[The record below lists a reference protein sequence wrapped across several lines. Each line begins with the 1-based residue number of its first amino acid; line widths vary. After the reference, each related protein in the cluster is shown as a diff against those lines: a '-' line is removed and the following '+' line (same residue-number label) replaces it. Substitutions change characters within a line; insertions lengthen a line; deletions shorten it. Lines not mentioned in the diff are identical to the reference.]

1 MEAMRNEGRPEGD
14 DRAAASEATRHST
27 SPPPFDLNRFARD
40 AEDILRTGDLKHLGA
55 WLAPVYDRRR
65 TEVGTRAVE
74 GPTRALFHRLDE
86 ISRRTELAAAL
97 LSAGGIP
104 TVSGTRALCAQL
116 EAIQAV
122 ATSVEELSIAS
133 LAGALKLALGKL
145 GGVRDGDESPVHDM
159 LIVEPDEVSRDLI
172 ALAVESHGHVVRVAD
187 NLMAFIERFR
197 EKTPQVILTDAV
209 LPDAPSLHLCRF
221 MREVVDAGTIPIVIF
236 ASEADEA
243 TLERMAR
250 DAGAA
255 RCLSKDQGIEA
266 LMAELNALFE
276 EIVW

>member
-1 MEAMRNEGRPEGD
+1 MRTEGQRDVEEQG
-14 DRAAASEATRHST
+14 AESTRHST
-27 SPPPFDLNRFARD
+27 SPPPFDLSRFARD

-65 TEVGTRAVE
+65 TEAGNRAVE
-74 GPTRALFHRLDE
+74 GPTQVLFNRVDE

-104 TVSGTRALCAQL
+104 AASGTRALCAQL

-122 ATSVEELSIAS
+122 ATSVDELSLAS

-145 GGVRDGDESPVHDM
+145 GGVPDGDESPVHDM

-172 ALAVESHGHVVRVAD
+172 ALAVESQGHVVRVAD
-187 NLMAFIERFR
+187 NLVSFIERFR

-266 LMAELNALFE
+266 LMAELNALFD

>member
-1 MEAMRNEGRPEGD
+1 MEKMRTEAQRPADEQ
-14 DRAAASEATRHST
+14 APEATRHST

-40 AEDILRTGDLKHLGA
+40 AEDILRSGDLKHLGA

-65 TEVGTRAVE
+65 TETGNSRAE
-74 GPTRALFHRLDE
+74 GPARALFDRIDE

-104 TVSGTRALCAQL
+104 AVSGTRALCAQL

-122 ATSVEELSIAS
+122 ATSVDELSIAS

-145 GGVRDGDESPVHDM
+145 GGTQVEDESPVHDM

-172 ALAVESHGHVVRVAD
+172 ALAVESQGHVVRVAD
-187 NLMAFIERFR
+187 NLVSFIERFR

-236 ASEADEA
+236 ASEADA
-243 TLERMAR
+243 STLERMAR

-266 LMAELNALFE
+266 LMAELNALFD